1 MSENIIRAILNN
13 ENKLNQVTKVAF
25 DEVDTDRS
33 GIIDKSELDTV
44 IEIVCKD
51 MGAVPPTHEECMEV
65 FNYLD
70 TDESGKIDFNEFKVL
85 IKDVLNSM
93 LKNK

>member
-1 MSENIIRAILNN
+1 MSANAIRAILND
-13 ENKLNQVTKVAF
+13 ESKLNQVTKAAF
-25 DEVDTDRS
+25 DEVDKDRS
-33 GIIDKSELDTV
+33 GKIDKSELDKV

-65 FNYLD
+65 FNHLD
-70 TDESGKIDFNEFKVL
+70 LDKSGKVDFNEFKVL

-93 LKNK
+93 L

>member
-1 MSENIIRAILNN
+1 MAEKTIREILND
-13 ENKLNQVTKVAF
+13 ESKLNQVTKAAF

-33 GIIDKSELDTV
+33 GKIDKSELDKV

-51 MGAVPPTHEECMEV
+51 MGAVPPSHEECMEV
-65 FNYLD
+65 FNHLD
-70 TDESGKIDFNEFKVL
+70 TDESGKIDFNEFKIL

-93 LKNK
+93 L

>member
-1 MSENIIRAILNN
+1 MAEKVIRDILND
-13 ENKLNQVTKVAF
+13 ENKLNKVAKGAF

-33 GIIDKSELDTV
+33 GKIDKSELDKV

-70 TDESGKIDFNEFKVL
+70 TDESGKIDFDEFKVL

-93 LKNK
+93 L

>member
-1 MSENIIRAILNN
+1 M
-13 ENKLNQVTKVAF
+13 
-25 DEVDTDRS
+25 
-33 GIIDKSELDTV
+33 DTV

-93 LKNK
+93 LKK